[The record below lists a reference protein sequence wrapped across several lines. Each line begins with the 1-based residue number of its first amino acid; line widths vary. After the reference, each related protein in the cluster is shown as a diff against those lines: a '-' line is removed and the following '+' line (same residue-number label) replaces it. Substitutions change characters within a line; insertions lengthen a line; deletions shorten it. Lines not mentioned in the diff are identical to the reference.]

1 MEHRRGRDSIVVA
14 QVYYPYYSPPAV
26 AQFPHGSLND
36 VQTLQTNVA
45 PYFSNGGTKN
55 KHSKAERVIP
65 LQVFKRQYPQYHLR
79 DGVEQLCRSLKHRM
93 KVCDI

>member
-1 MEHRRGRDSIVVA
+1 MEPRGGRDSIVVA

-65 LQVFKRQYPQYHLR
+65 LQSIQTPASTVSSPKTEESSSAVRLKRQMK
-79 DGVEQLCRSLKHRM
+79 GSL
-93 KVCDI
+93 

>member
-1 MEHRRGRDSIVVA
+1 MEPRRGRDSIVVA

-55 KHSKAERVIP
+55 KHSKAEKSDTANASI
-65 LQVFKRQYPQYHLR
+65 HSIIS
-79 DGVEQLCRSLKHRM
+79 ETE
-93 KVCDI
+93 